1 MKFSGHFIKEIKM
14 KNKIIITFILLN
26 QFFLIS
32 CKKEN
37 SSCKLIPTKLI
48 RFDCDRVI
56 FQLLS
61 SENIGDATWTDIKT
75 GIQYSNVVAYSNTCA
90 INFINNGILVYDTL
104 YVNPIKLNDRVI
116 VPDCF
121 QCQAI
126 SDNPPLTNVDF
137 LSISLTPCTN

>member
-1 MKFSGHFIKEIKM
+1 MKIKIL
-14 KNKIIITFILLN
+14 IILV
-26 QFFLIS
+26 FLSQSLFIS
-32 CKKEN
+32 CKKTN
-37 SSCKLIPTKLI
+37 DFCKLIPTKLI

-90 INFINNGILVYDTL
+90 INFLNNGILVYDTL

-116 VPDCF
+116 VSDCF

-126 SDNPPLTNVDF
+126 SDNPPVTNVDF